1 MLVIIIIVYA
11 IPPLLLLSMPLE
23 VESKLLMFD
32 ARTAHMLVVIII
44 VLRGKFVIE
53 SICILILDGVV
64 GIFLFEEMTVTLSET
79 LSHIY
84 FIIKN

>member
-11 IPPLLLLSMPLE
+11 IPPLLLLSMPFE